1 MRSLPEIPKK
11 KSKRKEVILG
21 SIFKIWIAI
30 FGSTKNFL
38 IDNGDE
44 FNNTI
49 LNLLVFAKVPIY
61 KDDSYRKPMVQWFG
75 RTS

>member
-1 MRSLPEIPKK
+1 M
-11 KSKRKEVILG
+11 
-21 SIFKIWIAI
+21 AI

-38 IDNGDE
+38 VDNGDE

-49 LNLLVFAKVPIY
+49 LNLLVFSKVSKY
-61 KDDSYRKPMVQWFG
+61 KDVSYRKPMVQWFG

>member
-38 IDNGDE
+38 VDNGDE

-49 LNLLVFAKVPIY
+49 LNLLVFAKVSIY
-61 KDDSYRKPMVQWFG
+61 KDDSYRKPMAQWFD